1 MSLVPS
7 IVLST
12 WWILSVTKLFCWCVL
27 VAQLC
32 LTLCDSHGLKPARCL
47 CPWNSPG
54 KNTGVGCYSLLQEIF
69 LTQGLNPGLLHH
81 RHILDDF
88 SLFSFYLL
96 LNSYYSDI
104 GPPGLMFQNSYAILL
119 SFSFQLLQFKL
130 ARKHACDHFLIL
142 SLLSFFF
149 FNILFLLHVYIILC
163 YISENINAVF
173 LSRIFFCLYSLCQD

>member
-1 MSLVPS
+1 M
-7 IVLST
+7 
-12 WWILSVTKLFCWCVL
+12 KLFCWCVL

-32 LTLCDSHGLKPARCL
+32 LTLCDSHGPKPARCF

-69 LTQGLNPGLLHH
+69 VTQGLNLGLLHH
-81 RHILDDF
+81 RHILDDL

-142 SLLSFFF
+142 FVVLFFF

-163 YISENINAVF
+163 YISENINGVF

>member
-1 MSLVPS
+1 
-7 IVLST
+7 
-12 WWILSVTKLFCWCVL
+12 
-27 VAQLC
+27 
-32 LTLCDSHGLKPARCL
+32 
-47 CPWNSPG
+47 
-54 KNTGVGCYSLLQEIF
+54 
-69 LTQGLNPGLLHH
+69 
-81 RHILDDF
+81 
-88 SLFSFYLL
+88 
-96 LNSYYSDI
+96 
-104 GPPGLMFQNSYAILL
+104 MFQNSYAILL

>member
-1 MSLVPS
+1 MCGY
-7 IVLST
+7 
-12 WWILSVTKLFCWCVL
+12 F
-27 VAQLC
+27 
-32 LTLCDSHGLKPARCL
+32 
-47 CPWNSPG
+47 
-54 KNTGVGCYSLLQEIF
+54 LLQGIF
-69 LTQGLNPGLLHH
+69 PTQGLNPGLLYWQVDSLASEPPRKPWLLGGSDAKESTCQY

-149 FNILFLLHVYIILC
+149 FNILCLKGSPGGSVAKSLPDVQVLQFWSLGPEDPLKKKMATHSSIL
-163 YISENINAVF
+163 A
-173 LSRIFFCLYSLCQD
+173 